1 MQRAI
6 IVRGRLA
13 DSRHIELDEPVD
25 EMQGD
30 VEITLRPASRA
41 ERETGESIFDFIKSL
56 PPGRRSKEDID
67 AQLAEERA
75 SWGDR

>member
-1 MQRAI
+1 MERAI
-6 IVRGRLA
+6 IIRGRLA

-25 EMQGD
+25 ELEGD
-30 VEITLRPASRA
+30 VEITLRPVTEAARPRRDIADIIASMR
-41 ERETGESIFDFIKSL
+41 G
-56 PPGRRSKEDID
+56 GQRSKEDID